1 MKLAVPKECRPGE
14 RRVAVTP
21 ENVAKLVKL
30 GFSVAVEHD
39 AGAAASFG
47 DDDYAAAGAE
57 VITGT
62 REIWQAG
69 DIILKVQPPAA
80 HPAMGVH

>member
-30 GFSVAVEHD
+30 GFSVVNRLLD
-39 AGAAASFG
+39 
-47 DDDYAAAGAE
+47 
-57 VITGT
+57 
-62 REIWQAG
+62 
-69 DIILKVQPPAA
+69 
-80 HPAMGVH
+80 

>member
-47 DDDYAAAGAE
+47 DDD
-57 VITGT
+57 
-62 REIWQAG
+62 
-69 DIILKVQPPAA
+69 
-80 HPAMGVH
+80 